1 MPLDYSALSA
11 VHAVVRLGS
20 FEKAAHALAITPS
33 AVSQRVKAL
42 EERLG
47 TVLILRAQPATATE
61 IGARLCQHFEQVSLL
76 EQGLGDIAV
85 ADGLSAGRT
94 TVRIAVNADSL
105 ATWFIDAMADTDG
118 MLFDLVIDDQDHSAD
133 WLRRGEVVAALSGS
147 PLPVRGCD
155 SLRLGAL
162 RYVATASPA
171 FARRWFPEGVTAEA
185 MAVAPALTFDRKDAL
200 QARWMEA
207 VFGEALNVPTHWLPS
222 SQGFVEAAIAGI
234 GWGMNPEL
242 LVRRHLEAGRLIALT
257 DRPFLDVPL
266 FWQTS
271 RIVSAALQPLTA
283 AVRRA
288 ATRTLVNET
297 AGGQR
302 DG

>member
-1 MPLDYSALSA
+1 MPLDYLALSA

-33 AVSQRVKAL
+33 AVSQRVKAM

-47 TVLILRAQPATATE
+47 TVLILRGQPSTATE
-61 IGARLCQHFEQVSLL
+61 VGARLCQHFEQVSLL
-76 EQGLGDIAV
+76 EQGLADLSA
-85 ADGLSAGRT
+85 ADGLPAART
-94 TVRIAVNADSL
+94 NVRIAVNADSL
-105 ATWFIDAMADTDG
+105 ATWFIDAMAETDG

-133 WLRRGEVVAALSGS
+133 WLRRGEVLAALSGS

-162 RYVATASPA
+162 RYLATASPA
-171 FARRWFPEGVTAEA
+171 FASRWFGGGVTLEA
-185 MAVAPALTFDRKDAL
+185 ILAAPALTFDRKDAL
-200 QARWMEA
+200 QARWLEG
-207 VFGEALNVPTHWLPS
+207 VLGEAPNVPTHWLPS
-222 SQGFVEAAIAGI
+222 SQGFVEAAVAGI

-242 LVRRHLEAGRLIALT
+242 LVRHYIETGKLIALT

-271 RIVSAALQPLTA
+271 RIVSAALRPLTA

-288 ATRTLVNET
+288 AARCLV
-297 AGGQR
+297 
-302 DG
+302 D

>member
-1 MPLDYSALSA
+1 MLDYSALSA

-33 AVSQRVKAL
+33 AVSQRVKSL

-47 TVLILRAQPATATE
+47 TVLILREQPAAATE

-76 EQGLGDIAV
+76 EQDLADIAV
-85 ADGLSAGRT
+85 ADGLAAART

-105 ATWFIDAMADTDG
+105 ATWFIDAMAETDG

-147 PLPVRGCD
+147 TLPVRGCD
-155 SLRLGAL
+155 SIRLGAL

-171 FARRWFPEGVTAEA
+171 FASRWFPGGVTAKA

-200 QARWMEA
+200 QARWMQA

-222 SQGFVEAAIAGI
+222 SQGFVEAALAGL

-242 LVRRHLEAGRLIALT
+242 LVKDHIEGGRLIALT
-257 DRPFLDVPL
+257 ERPFLDVPI

-271 RIVSAALQPLTA
+271 RIVSAALRPLTA

-288 ATRTLVNET
+288 AAGTLV
-297 AGGQR
+297 GGPTGGNH
-302 DG
+302 DE

>member
-1 MPLDYSALSA
+1 MTLDYSALSA

-33 AVSQRVKAL
+33 AVSQRVKSL

-47 TVLILRAQPATATE
+47 TVLILREQPAAATE

-76 EQGLGDIAV
+76 EQGLADIAV
-85 ADGLSAGRT
+85 AGRPAART

-105 ATWFIDAMADTDG
+105 ATWFIDAMAETDR

-155 SLRLGAL
+155 SLLLGAL

-171 FARRWFPEGVTAEA
+171 FASRWFASGVTAEA
-185 MAVAPALTFDRKDAL
+185 MAVAPALIFDRKDAL
-200 QARWMEA
+200 QARWMQSA
-207 VFGEALNVPTHWLPS
+207 FGEALNVPTHWLPS
-222 SQGFVEAAIAGI
+222 SQGFVEAALAGI

-242 LVRRHLEAGRLIALT
+242 LVNDHIKGGRLIALT

-271 RIVSAALQPLTA
+271 RIVSASLRPLTA

-288 ATRTLVNET
+288 AARTLVGEPT
-297 AGGQR
+297 GGNH
-302 DG
+302 DE